1 MWTHLCSF
9 ELGMGKEGKQRASM
23 ERNPTHWWDASQPV
37 FNVHDRLGACYK
49 EARWNHL
56 STIIYLL
63 HLPWAWA
70 ARLLVHT
77 HVPDDN
83 THSMQMSHT
92 PLQFWFAIISETH
105 LTDLIAWKTSSIFST
120 IRGLRLSNRWIASRT
135 NSSTSAAAAS
145 LLSLRNSIS

>member
-1 MWTHLCSF
+1 MNSSVFFWTGDGKGRKTESF
-9 ELGMGKEGKQRASM
+9 HGKKSHTLVGC
-23 ERNPTHWWDASQPV
+23 QPV